1 MMNLFNLFKKRSYKD
16 LKPKPMPLESHAEQ
30 IACVAFFLSE
40 ISTEFI
46 ELQHLKN
53 FLENF

>member
-1 MMNLFNLFKKRSYKD
+1 
-16 LKPKPMPLESHAEQ
+16 MPLGSHAEQ
-30 IACVAFFLSE
+30 FACVAFFLSE

-53 FLENF
+53 FLENFWCKEKS

>member
-1 MMNLFNLFKKRSYKD
+1 
-16 LKPKPMPLESHAEQ
+16 MPLESHAEQ

-53 FLENF
+53 FLENFWCKEKS